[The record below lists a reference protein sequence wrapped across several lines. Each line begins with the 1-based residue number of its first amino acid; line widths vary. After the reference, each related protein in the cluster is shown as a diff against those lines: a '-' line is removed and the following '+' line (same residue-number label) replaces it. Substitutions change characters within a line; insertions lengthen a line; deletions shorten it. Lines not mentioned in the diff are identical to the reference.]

1 MIDYYIYIHIIIQEL
16 YIEVYIYMW
25 DKEQHN
31 PANHESTVM
40 CHLSNNHQSTQ
51 LQS

>member
-1 MIDYYIYIHIIIQEL
+1 MIDYYIYVYIIIQIL
-16 YIEVYIYMW
+16 YIYMS

>member
-1 MIDYYIYIHIIIQEL
+1 MIYYDIYIYYYTSII